1 MKKLHKGSG
10 AKKWLRKAS
19 RKGKR
24 FADVSLASYD
34 AEAGTV
40 EVVLSSGAAVQ
51 RPFGTEVLQI
61 KPSAVNLKR
70 LGTCG
75 IPVIDSH
82 NMSGIGSVLGNLQRA
97 WFDGSKLVGLIA
109 FDDSKSGRNAEG
121 LVARGMVRAV
131 SIGYRVD
138 KWEITDPD
146 GNVVDLEKERMQWD
160 VEYTFTA
167 VRWTLFEVSLVSVP
181 ADQDAVIRSP
191 SRADGLNAKLLA
203 LSRAVT
209 VRSGDI
215 AVTYEFGERAVTRA
229 ADPIFIEATLARM
242 RARQAIAIR
251 S

>member
-1 MKKLHKGSG
+1 MKKFQKGS
-10 AKKWLRKAS
+10 ASWLRRAS
-19 RKGKR
+19 RKSKR

-34 AEAGTV
+34 ADTRTV
-40 EVVLSSGAAVQ
+40 QVVLSSGAAVA
-51 RPFGTEVLQI
+51 RPYGTEVLQI
-61 KPSAVNLKR
+61 KPGAVNLKR

-82 NMSGIGSVLGNLQRA
+82 NVTGIGSVLGNLQRA

-109 FDDSKSGRNAEG
+109 FDDSKAGRNAEG
-121 LVARGMVRAV
+121 LVARGMIRAV

-181 ADQDAVIRSP
+181 ADPDAVIRSP
-191 SRADGLNAKLLA
+191 ARADRLDPKLLA

-209 VRSGDI
+209 VRSGDLAI
-215 AVTYEFGERAVTRA
+215 TYEFGERNAAGNISYNEAV
-229 ADPIFIEATLARM
+229 LSRM
-242 RARQAIAIR
+242 RARQAIISR
-251 S
+251 L